1 MEKLLKKLNWYQFL
15 TLIMVVIIGVGLY
28 LNLNKEDIK
37 QSLGGGY
44 DYKNA
49 SSTVY
54 TNVAGQAVVLAG
66 TNEGRGWA
74 TVTNMTATAVYLALN
89 ATTSPN
95 TLPILPDASYTIL
108 VPASSMY
115 TFGEDNRYTGPI
127 IATSSAAVTLR
138 FTEIY

>member
-1 MEKLLKKLNWYQFL
+1 MK
-15 TLIMVVIIGVGLY
+15 TLITMGVIIILALAGAAGY
-28 LNLNKEDIK
+28 LLPPISNDGQI
-37 QSLGGGY
+37 SFGGGA

-54 TNVAGQAVVLAG
+54 TNAAGQAVVLSPV
-66 TNEGRGWA
+66 NEGRGWA
-74 TVTNMTATAVYLALN
+74 TITNMTATAAYLALN

-95 TLPILPDASYTIL
+95 TVPILADAKYTIL
-108 VPASSMY
+108 VPASGMY
-115 TFGEDNRYTGPI
+115 TFNEDNRYTGAI

>member
-1 MEKLLKKLNWYQFL
+1 MEQNVKKIAWYSLL
-15 TLIMVVIIGVGLY
+15 TLIMVVVIGVIIY
-28 LNLNKEDIK
+28 TKSDVENPVNLG
-37 QSLGGGY
+37 SGA

-54 TNVAGQAVVLAG
+54 TNVAGQAVVLSP

-74 TVTNMTATAVYLALN
+74 VVTNMTATAAYLALN

-95 TLPILPDASYTIL
+95 TVPILADTAYTIL
-108 VPASSMY
+108 VPASTSY
-115 TFGEDNRYTGPI
+115 TFNENNRWVGPI